1 MGINCLQ
8 KEENNCSEDLGRGEA
23 DLLWAPARQNLVGI
37 YHIRGQKYHV
47 VIPIQ
52 ALRRNLKKLT
62 SLSKGYL
69 VAVKSY
75 NPLKDVKENAKTL
88 HQRSNPVRGKDQRQ
102 SICVKPIFIA
112 DLSV

>member
-1 MGINCLQ
+1 MRFDYIC
-8 KEENNCSEDLGRGEA
+8 KHA
-23 DLLWAPARQNLVGI
+23 I
-37 YHIRGQKYHV
+37 YD
-47 VIPIQ
+47 
-52 ALRRNLKKLT
+52 N
-62 SLSKGYL
+62 L